1 MITSRDSPAF
11 AVLSLILFAL
21 TACQT
26 VGPMPTFPFSSAG
39 TSRQITFTP
48 YNDFAPAWTRDG
60 RSIVYVSDQQGGW
73 NLWSIDLSVPTPRA
87 LTAGRFQYSGPFV
100 TADGRWIA
108 VSSDSGSATPAWPD
122 LWLLSPDGAQQQRL
136 TSISPSIKE
145 FFPAI
150 SSDGRWLGYVDIP
163 MNRPP
168 QNRLV
173 LVELPA
179 GLPRVLTEDHVA
191 FSPIHF
197 SPDGR
202 SILYTADTLGS
213 ADVWTIGV
221 DGAGARALTAR
232 PGHDIAGDYSP
243 SGAHI
248 VFVSN
253 QSGTDELWIMDAT
266 GLAARQLTH
275 DLATASMPVFSP
287 DGAHIAYTSTKSG
300 NEDLWIIGSGAARIE

>member
-1 MITSRDSPAF
+1 M
-11 AVLSLILFAL
+11 L
-21 TACQT
+21 
-26 VGPMPTFPFSSAG
+26 PFGSGG

-48 YNDFAPAWTRDG
+48 YDDFAPTWTRDG
-60 RSIVYVSDQQGGW
+60 RSLVYVSDQQGGW
-73 NLWSIDLSVPTPRA
+73 NLWSLDLSAPTPRA
-87 LTAGRFQYSGPFV
+87 LTAGRFQYTNPYV

-108 VSSDSGSATPAWPD
+108 VSSDSGSATPLWPD

-136 TSISPSIKE
+136 ISITPSIKE
-145 FFPAI
+145 FFPTI
-150 SSDGRWLGYVDIP
+150 SSDGRWLAYVDVP
-163 MNRPP
+163 MNRSP
-168 QNRLV
+168 QYRLM

-179 GLPRVLTEDHVA
+179 GLSRVLTEDHVV
-191 FSPIHF
+191 FSPIRF

-232 PGHDIAGDYSP
+232 PGNDIVGDYSP
-243 SGAHI
+243 SGANI

-253 QSGTDELWIMDAT
+253 QSGADELWMMDAK
-266 GLAARQLTH
+266 GLGARQLTR
-275 DLATASMPVFSP
+275 DLATASMPAFSP

-300 NEDLWIIGSGAARIE
+300 NQDIWIIASGAAPIP